1 MCTDD
6 EPLRLPKVNRR
17 RFLGYAAGVAAMA
30 VVRAEWPRSV
40 AAAGPMV
47 VGADGSLQVGMAMHI
62 HSSFSEQYGSM
73 DSHLLQAQ
81 ANAVDVLWWTEHDYR
96 MSGIG
101 YRDTVHFT
109 SLTAEKPAPGEGG
122 PWQWQLQR
130 AGELTKTSTGG
141 IVSSPSSPL
150 DPVVGGSLA
159 VSAESSNHA
168 AASLGFYA
176 QSQSSDW
183 NYHCSL
189 IGQTLA
195 IEVLPTSIG
204 SSAYLEI
211 LITSSYHPANSGR
224 PAGQYSISYRLGGPG
239 VPGTSS
245 VSGIQG
251 VVNLAATPSQWNSV
265 AIGPANDIAAL
276 WPGMDARD
284 FGLFGINLNAVSTGA
299 LVSGNFDYLR
309 FSRSSGEV
317 QLTAQQDMELSYGLL
332 YPDVTQLQG
341 LEISLTLPH
350 VNWYGAGVALTD
362 YGTVTTKQ
370 YPGFLQTSVI
380 PAIHASGGLVSY
392 NHPYGASSSPAF
404 SQALQ
409 NQKMTSLAISML
421 GNRALGVDILEV
433 GYPLRGGADLQHHIG
448 LWDICSRNALC
459 LTGNG
464 ASDDHVGTNWLRFG
478 NNWFTSVWAASTAES
493 DLLSALV
500 AGRSWCASLPWFR
513 GSLDLLVDGVAPMG
527 SVTVSSLPTRQ
538 LSVIAT
544 DLPTNGTLQVVQGVV
559 DYAGSSAAVPNTA
572 VVATYSTA
580 DLSGGTVTLPVDTTQ
595 SSFVRTQ
602 VVDSA
607 GTIVALSNPA
617 WLLGEAPPNGIPAPR
632 AY

>member
-1 MCTDD
+1 
-6 EPLRLPKVNRR
+6 
-17 RFLGYAAGVAAMA
+17 MA
-30 VVRAEWPRSV
+30 VVRGEWPRSV
-40 AAAGPMV
+40 AAAGPKV
-47 VGADGSLQVGMAMHI
+47 VGADGSQQVGMAMHI

-73 DSHLLQAQ
+73 DSHLLQAH

-109 SLTAEKPAPGEGG
+109 SLTAEKPAAGEGG

-130 AGELTKTSTGG
+130 AGSLTKTSSGG
-141 IVSSPSSPL
+141 IVSNPSSPL

-159 VSAESSNHA
+159 VSAQSSNHA

-189 IGQTLA
+189 IGQTLS

-204 SSAYLEI
+204 PSAYLEI
-211 LITSSYHPANSGR
+211 LITSSFHPAGSGR
-224 PAGQYSISYRLGGPG
+224 PAGQYTIAYRLGGPG
-239 VPGTSS
+239 VPGTRS

-251 VVNLAATPSQWNSV
+251 VVNLAATPGQWNSV
-265 AIGPANDIAAL
+265 AIVPANDIAAL

-284 FGLFGINLNAVSTGA
+284 FGLFGINLTAVSTGA
-299 LVSGNFDYLR
+299 VASGNFDYLR

-317 QLTAQQDMELSYGLL
+317 QLTAQQDMQLSYGLL

-341 LEISLTLPH
+341 LEISLALPH
-350 VNWYGAGVALTD
+350 VNWYGAGVALTN
-362 YGTVTTKQ
+362 YGTVTAKQ
-370 YPGFLQTSVI
+370 YPAFLQSSVI
-380 PAIHASGGLVSY
+380 PGIHASGGLVSY
-392 NHPYGASSSPAF
+392 NHPYGASSSPAYPQ
-404 SQALQ
+404 SQQ
-409 NQKMTSLAISML
+409 NQMMSNLAISML
-421 GNRALGVDILEV
+421 ANRALGVDILEV
-433 GYPLRGGADLQHHIG
+433 GYPLRGGCDLQHHIG
-448 LWDICSRNALC
+448 LWDICSRNALF

-478 NNWFTSVWAASTAES
+478 NNWFTSVWAASTGEA

-500 AGRSWCASLPWFR
+500 AGRSWCASLAWFR

-527 SVTVSSLPTRQ
+527 SVTVSALTTRQ
-538 LSVIAT
+538 LAVIAT
-544 DLPTNGTLQVVQGVV
+544 GLPTNGTLQVVQGAV
-559 DYAGSSAAVPNTA
+559 DYAGSSAAVPNTT
-572 VVATYSTA
+572 VIATYSTD

-602 VVDSA
+602 VLDSA

-617 WLLGEAPPNGIPAPR
+617 WMLNAVPPNGIPASR